1 MDPTDTR
8 IGRRSILSGMA
19 GLGAAALTGVPSAK
33 AAVGPK
39 DKIKITKVETF
50 LVRPRWLFL
59 KIHTDA
65 GIVGLGEPIT
75 EGRAKTCATAVA
87 ELAPYLVGKDPRAVV
102 HHWQA
107 MYRHA
112 FYRGGPILTSALSG
126 VDQALWDIKAKALG
140 VPLYKLLGGSSREK
154 MLVYCHASGRDMD
167 AALEAVA
174 EKREMGYRAI
184 RIQSGVPGMEGIYGV
199 PPQKKGYEPAHR
211 GATPHEESWDTSKYL
226 NYVPTLFAKAR
237 DVFGADLHLL
247 HDSHHRL
254 TPNEAAR
261 LGQELEPYH
270 LFWLEDVVPA
280 ELQESLRLVRQKTTT
295 PLAIGEI
302 FNTVY
307 DCQAMI
313 VEQLIDYLRMTVSH
327 GGGITPVMKIA
338 AFAAIYHV
346 KIGMHGPSD
355 VSPVALGACLQVSR
369 AINNFG
375 IQEQTIFNQAAH
387 DVFGGC
393 PEIRD
398 GYMWCNE
405 KPGLG
410 IDCNEELAAKFPFT
424 DTAPFDMFWGD
435 VRKRDGTVIRP

>member
-1 MDPTDTR
+1 MKIVEAKTYLNCPGRNFLTLEIKTDEGVVGIGDGTLNGR
-8 IGRRSILSGMA
+8 ELAVKSYLDEYCVPSLIGRD
-19 GLGAAALTGVPSAK
+19 PF
-33 AAVGPK
+33 
-39 DKIKITKVETF
+39 D
-50 LVRPRWLFL
+50 
-59 KIHTDA
+59 
-65 GIVGLGEPIT
+65 T
-75 EGRAKTCATAVA
+75 EDIWN
-87 ELAPYLVGKDPRAVV
+87 Y
-102 HHWQA
+102 
-107 MYRHA
+107 
-112 FYRGGPILTSALSG
+112 FYRGAYWRRGPVTMTAIGAID
-126 VDQALWDIKAKALG
+126 VALWDIKAKALG

-174 EKREMGYRAI
+174 KKREMGYRAI

-199 PPQKKGYEPAHR
+199 PGQKKGYEPANR

-237 DVFGADLHLL
+237 DVFGQDLHLL

-302 FNTVY
+302 FNSVY

-327 GGGITPVMKIA
+327 GGGITPMMKIA

-375 IQEQTIFNQAAH
+375 ILEFMGYTEEMSEAFPH
-387 DVFGGC
+387 DFRF
-393 PEIRD
+393 EE
-398 GYMWCNE
+398 GYLKTPD

-410 IDCNEELAAKFPFT
+410 VEFNREYAEKHPCQKAFLPVNRLE
-424 DTAPFDMFWGD
+424 
-435 VRKRDGTVIRP
+435 DGTMFHW